1 MSNFH
6 RGASGWQGFRGGI
19 ADGRPGGRTPK
30 KLPRQLLH
38 GSPFHSSF
46 QRDRRTLATT
56 ASAWTV
62 FDDARGHIHVSLV
75 SGSAV
80 FETRCVRQ
88 FPSIIPGLLFC
99 R

>member
-46 QRDRRTLATT
+46 QRDRRTLANHGACLDLFLTMPEIT
-56 ASAWTV
+56 FMLAW
-62 FDDARGHIHVSLV
+62 FLV
-75 SGSAV
+75 QPFLKPGACGS
-80 FETRCVRQ
+80 FRR
-88 FPSIIPGLLFC
+88 
-99 R
+99 